1 MKRIPYLFLL
11 NIVVIALSQTA
22 SAQFYYQDIITHQ
35 QNLQQYQLQKNNRV
49 QAISITSFEHNGEIS
64 EGFRFNQQYNASWS
78 QLKTV
83 AELSNAGRNVV
94 VNYYNSQGLLY
105 RTTDSSNGTYS
116 VYEYIY
122 DSLTRLIQIQNNTL
136 AIAGKNKSAE
146 THNWYY
152 DQQGI
157 PAKME
162 RIRDK
167 SDTMIFILIKD
178 SAGNIIEEQGFHK
191 GEAGEKTFY
200 YYDNVNRLTDI
211 ARYNNRAG
219 KLLPDYMFDYDQ
231 SGRISQM
238 VSTQQGSNATT
249 WEYVYNEQGLKTTES
264 CYLAQKKLAGRMAY
278 QYTFKK

>member
-1 MKRIPYLFLL
+1 MKKNSYLLLL
-11 NIVVIALSQTA
+11 NFVVIALSQTT

-35 QNLQQYQLQKNNRV
+35 KNLQQYQLQKNNRV
-49 QAISITSFEHNGEIS
+49 QAITISSFENNGEVS
-64 EGFRFNQQYNASWS
+64 ADFRFNQQYNASWS

-83 AELSNAGRNVV
+83 AELSNSGRNVV

-146 THNWYY
+146 THTWYY

-162 RIRDK
+162 RIRDR
-167 SDTMIFILIKD
+167 SDTMIFIFTKD
-178 SAGNIIEEQGFHK
+178 NAGNIIEEQGFHK
-191 GEAGEKTFY
+191 GVAEEKTFY
-200 YYDNVNRLTDI
+200 YYW
-211 ARYNNRAG
+211 
-219 KLLPDYMFDYDQ
+219 LLL
-231 SGRISQM
+231 
-238 VSTQQGSNATT
+238 QQVFS
-249 WEYVYNEQGLKTTES
+249 
-264 CYLAQKKLAGRMAY
+264 
-278 QYTFKK
+278 